1 MRRRSIVMVAAM
13 AFCSLWP
20 AAASLAATGAHA
32 AATASATV
40 AGAWGSA
47 TEVPGTAALNKG
59 GVAGVISVSC
69 ASAGN
74 CGAAGNYAD
83 GSGHQQVFVV
93 DEKNGTW
100 GTAREAPG
108 TATLN
113 KGGFASFDSVSCAT
127 AGNCGAS
134 GFYTDGTGQQ
144 AFVVS
149 ETNGTWGTA
158 KEVPGTA
165 TLNKGGR
172 AAADS
177 VSCAAPGNCSA
188 GGAYLDGSRHG
199 QAFVVS
205 ET

>member
-20 AAASLAATGAHA
+20 AAASLAATGTHA
-32 AATASATV
+32 AAKASATV

-74 CGAAGNYAD
+74 CGA
-83 GSGHQQVFVV
+83 
-93 DEKNGTW
+93 
-100 GTAREAPG
+100 
-108 TATLN
+108 
-113 KGGFASFDSVSCAT
+113 
-127 AGNCGAS
+127 S
-134 GFYTDGTGQQ
+134 GFYADGTGQQ

-199 QAFVVS
+199 QAFVVG

>member
-1 MRRRSIVMVAAM
+1 MRRRSIVVGAAI
-13 AFCSLWP
+13 AFCSVWP

-134 GFYTDGTGQQ
+134 GFYTDG
-144 AFVVS
+144 
-149 ETNGTWGTA
+149 
-158 KEVPGTA
+158 
-165 TLNKGGR
+165 
-172 AAADS
+172 
-177 VSCAAPGNCSA
+177 
-188 GGAYLDGSRHG
+188 SRHG

>member
-1 MRRRSIVMVAAM
+1 MRRRSIVVVAAI
-13 AFCSLWP
+13 AFCSVWP

-100 GTAREAPG
+100 GTA
-108 TATLN
+108 
-113 KGGFASFDSVSCAT
+113 
-127 AGNCGAS
+127 
-134 GFYTDGTGQQ
+134 
-144 AFVVS
+144 
-149 ETNGTWGTA
+149 